1 MRRSLSGCLACLAV
15 LAGCSILAPGGTA
28 MAADVVNPRF
38 TTDRSVDTSSVE
50 AMVKSLVKEG
60 MSDQEKALAIY
71 NYVRRTMF
79 HYRYLTD
86 FAGGGTMDMINGV
99 GYCLCTPTA
108 GTQARLC
115 GVAGLKAGVLST
127 LGHGSVA
134 VYFDDKWN
142 WMDAF
147 VGGCLWDQERKHLAA
162 LPEIVAQPALLKREN
177 PSPVPLFPCG
187 KVLLDDAL
195 RFEPGNEKYHK
206 ECGPDDAD
214 WATRSNPGKCERMDW
229 PDKSSLAIV
238 LRPGETY
245 TRSWDHEPGMY
256 FLFKTAE
263 RLGPP
268 HHFCGVEAE
277 QRDTI
282 NWPYWKPYVKEIT
295 STDPVTGKPVTVK
308 TGRYWANGRLVWHPD
323 LAAPGLLDAF
333 ASARNA
339 RVDAAA
345 KAIVPA
351 NPDEPAVLEWAV
363 KCPYML
369 QGGRLEVACEGKLS
383 ASVRAKDKGQFE
395 PMELKAE
402 GGVSRGEL
410 RPFFAKAI
418 GTRSYTLRLELSG
431 QGARITALDL
441 ATVFQHNM
449 YALPQLL
456 PGKNEVTVAVG
467 NPQALKDA
475 SFVVEY
481 SWEENGK
488 PRAEKRE
495 VDRSPLAFT
504 IEVAGPDLPRM
515 RALTLANRPAAKRN
529 EKSER

>member
-1 MRRSLSGCLACLAV
+1 
-15 LAGCSILAPGGTA
+15 
-28 MAADVVNPRF
+28 
-38 TTDRSVDTSSVE
+38 
-50 AMVKSLVKEG
+50 
-60 MSDQEKALAIY
+60 
-71 NYVRRTMF
+71 
-79 HYRYLTD
+79 
-86 FAGGGTMDMINGV
+86 
-99 GYCLCTPTA
+99 
-108 GTQARLC
+108 
-115 GVAGLKAGVLST
+115 VLST

-147 VGGCLWDQERKHLAA
+147 IGGCLWDQERKHLAT

-277 QRDTI
+277 GRDTV

-308 TGRYWANGRLVWHPD
+308 TGRYWANGRLTWHPD
-323 LAAPGLLDAF
+323 LAAAGLLDSF

-345 KAIVPA
+345 KAIVPVGTLLVSA
-351 NPDEPAVLEWAV
+351 RTGDLLGDVNGFAVEVDL
-363 KCPYML
+363 ML
-369 QGGRLEVACEGKLS
+369 
-383 ASVRAKDKGQFE
+383 
-395 PMELKAE
+395 AE
-402 GGVSRGEL
+402 G
-410 RPFFAKAI
+410 F
-418 GTRSYTLRLELSG
+418 RLHSADG
-431 QGARITALDL
+431 RIVLDL
-441 ATVFQHNM
+441 EFDAVAKEFWDRRRATVAAGFT
-449 YALPQLL
+449 ARPPPPVPQ
-456 PGKNEVTVAVG
+456 
-467 NPQALKDA
+467 
-475 SFVVEY
+475 
-481 SWEENGK
+481 
-488 PRAEKRE
+488 R
-495 VDRSPLAFT
+495 
-504 IEVAGPDLPRM
+504 
-515 RALTLANRPAAKRN
+515 
-529 EKSER
+529 